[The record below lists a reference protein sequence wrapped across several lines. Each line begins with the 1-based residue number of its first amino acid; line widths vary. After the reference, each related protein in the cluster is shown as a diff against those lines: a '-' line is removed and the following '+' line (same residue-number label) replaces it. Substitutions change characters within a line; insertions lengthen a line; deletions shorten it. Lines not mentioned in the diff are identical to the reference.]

1 MIADKNIL
9 VNSYFD
15 LYNRNRKNYGVKE
28 MTHSSELEEIAG
40 TERTFI
46 FRSGSPALD
55 LVNTEAVKRGKRQ
68 DLLKDGADLEKWWA
82 EVNLEHK
89 LPLVKIGKSQT
100 GSADNPAF
108 FFNRE
113 LLEQVKKLRQALR
126 NIFGAKVSQEAI
138 NPADLAVLNQNL
150 QLGNFWLEEIAGN
163 FAGGYRVA
171 NPADELLFQVSL
183 AAYNLL
189 TSQESNRLH
198 RCHNGR
204 CILFFYD
211 NTKSATRQW
220 CSLGCMNRAR
230 SSENYRLR
238 KQAGQN

>member
-1 MIADKNIL
+1 
-9 VNSYFD
+9 
-15 LYNRNRKNYGVKE
+15 
-28 MTHSSELEEIAG
+28 MTHSNELEETVG
-40 TERTFI
+40 PERVFI

-55 LVNTEAVKRGKRQ
+55 LVNTEAVKRGKKQ
-68 DLLKDGADLEKWWA
+68 DLLKDAADLEKWWA

-89 LPLVKIGKSQT
+89 LPLVKIVKSHPENEKK
-100 GSADNPAF
+100 SEI
-108 FFNRE
+108 FFNPE
-113 LLEQVKKLRQALR
+113 LLEQVKDLRRALR
-126 NIFGAKVSQEAI
+126 NIFGAKVKQELI
-138 NPADLAVLNQNL
+138 NQADLAILNQNL
-150 QLGNFWLEEIAGN
+150 QLGHFWLEEITGN
-163 FAGGYRVA
+163 FAAGYWVA
-171 NPADELLFQVSL
+171 NPAQELLFQVSL

-189 TSQESNRLH
+189 TSQESSRLH

-238 KQAGQN
+238 KQAGHN